1 MDMEVGAVIDL
12 EKKAFYSPTEFARL
26 VGVDPSTVM
35 DWIHR
40 GQLFALHLGPKTYRI
55 PLAVVMRRLD
65 PDSTRPRR
73 VAVDG
78 RELEADEHR
87 LRGRRKVAATAR

>member
-1 MDMEVGAVIDL
+1 MVEF
-12 EKKAFYSPTEFARL
+12 EKKPFYSPREFATL

-40 GQLFALHLGPKTYRI
+40 ELLFALQLGPKTYRI

-65 PDSTRPRR
+65 PELAKPRR
-73 VAVDG
+73 VTIDD
-78 RELEADEHR
+78 RELAADE
-87 LRGRRKVAATAR
+87 RRRRRRPVALTVE